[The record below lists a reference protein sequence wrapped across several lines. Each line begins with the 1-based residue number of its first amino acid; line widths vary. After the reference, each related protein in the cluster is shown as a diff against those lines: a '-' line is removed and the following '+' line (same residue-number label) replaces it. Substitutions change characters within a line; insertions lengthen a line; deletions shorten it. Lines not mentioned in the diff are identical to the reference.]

1 MAAAEILL
9 SAPTQNTPKLALLPI
24 SGLGSGCACTQQSW
38 ILQQDGV
45 MQDHVP
51 WVQKGAIKGM
61 HGGGVTQHK
70 GCNLLALAVSRGD
83 AWARDAAA

>member
-61 HGGGVTQHK
+61 HGGGGDPAQRLQFVGT
-70 GCNLLALAVSRGD
+70 GCQP
-83 AWARDAAA
+83 W